1 VGDTTNYDSEPGDLP
16 SGDGGGSDDATA
28 VDLPAAGDGTTGGDA
43 KTATARLRR
52 RPVLLGLGTASAV
65 VVILVGAVVAGSS
78 GTDDG
83 PRSAEDVAGSAATTT
98 TRDATT
104 STTTTTTSTTT
115 TTAPPPTTTTTA
127 APRPEPT
134 DETPDAP
141 ADDGVMT
148 PGPAPAPRAT
158 VCGLGPWGESS
169 PKSSLPGPPD
179 QAQLVDGPV
188 WNCAN
193 GPAGCTVSIST
204 AWSDGVTA
212 SNSSALPGPGAYT
225 VNDGRGTAATFSVS
239 PDLLCSFNGADYSN
253 FWPGGT

>member
-1 VGDTTNYDSEPGDLP
+1 MGDATSSDSEEGGLTPGGDGSDAATEVDVPTTGDDTTGD
-16 SGDGGGSDDATA
+16 A
-28 VDLPAAGDGTTGGDA
+28 PAAA
-43 KTATARLRR
+43 AAWWRR
-52 RPVLLGLGTASAV
+52 RPVLTGLGTAATV
-65 VVILVGAVVAGSS
+65 VVILVGAVVVGSS

-83 PRSAEDVAGSAATTT
+83 SRSAEDVAGSAATTT

-104 STTTTTTSTTT
+104 STTPTTTSTTT

-134 DETPDAP
+134 AAPPEAP

-148 PGPAPAPRAT
+148 PAPAPAPTVT
-158 VCGLGPWGESS
+158 VCGFGPWGESS

-193 GPAGCTVSIST
+193 GPSGCTVSITT

-212 SNSSALPGPGAYT
+212 SNSSALPGPGTYT